1 MEKKKLIQR
10 DFQFEDVFTI
20 SEILHKM
27 DINADIETIT
37 KQIQTS
43 KLENKNDA
51 MGLGKELVVGLGIDL
66 IGKVLKNLFKAKNE
80 VKKLIMDLT
89 GKSKKEVTEMK
100 ICEIKEFFGEI
111 FKMED
116 FGELLKQAGEIE
128 QS

>member
-1 MEKKKLIQR
+1 MDKKMIQR
-10 DFQFEDVFTI
+10 DFIFDDVFTL
-20 SEILHKM
+20 SEILAKM
-27 DINADIETIT
+27 DIDADIEAIT

-66 IGKVLKNLFKAKNE
+66 IGKALKNLFKAKNE

-89 GKSKKEVTEMK
+89 GKSKKEVSEMK
-100 ICEIKEFFGEI
+100 ISEIKNFFTEL